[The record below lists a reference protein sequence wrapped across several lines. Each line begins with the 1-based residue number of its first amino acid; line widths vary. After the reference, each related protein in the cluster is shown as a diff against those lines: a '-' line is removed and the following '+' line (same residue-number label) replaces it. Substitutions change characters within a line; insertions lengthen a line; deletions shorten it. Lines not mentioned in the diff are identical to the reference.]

1 MAEDEPSEDFATR
14 RARQRAD
21 RRAKKRSPRQMDV
34 SGKSVFLIK
43 QIIQEKAQAAR
54 RRRQAD

>member
-1 MAEDEPSEDFATR
+1 MTEDEQPEDFAAR
-14 RARQRAD
+14 RARERAD
-21 RRAKKRSPRQMDV
+21 RRARKRGPRQMDV

-43 QIIQEKAQAAR
+43 RIIQEKAQAAR

>member
-1 MAEDEPSEDFATR
+1 MAEDEQPEDFAAR
-14 RARQRAD
+14 RARERAD
-21 RRAKKRSPRQMDV
+21 RRARKRGPRQMDV